1 MPKDQPDF
9 YPLSP
14 MQEGILF
21 HVMENPGTDMY
32 LDQVGYPIAGSLDVA
47 AFEKAW
53 LYVIDRHAALR
64 TSFLTPKNTPPIQVV
79 HQKSA
84 IAVKTLDWRQMSPAQ
99 QEEELAAFL
108 ASDRAASFDIGSGP
122 LMRLTLIVRADSLF
136 YFNWT
141 WHHILM
147 DGWSSSIVISE
158 VTAAYQAYAKNEAP
172 NFKPARPY
180 REFIRW
186 LTTRD
191 LRGAEDY
198 WRQLLSGANRARSFP
213 LSDFEIET
221 EGGHLQGDGAIRLT
235 AEFTEKLDKYARSNR
250 VTLNSVVQF
259 AWAVL
264 LGAYTNNDD
273 VIFGSVVSGRP
284 ASLAGVEA
292 MVGLFINT
300 LPVRLKL
307 TQSTNVMNAIR
318 DLQSQQVRSREYD
331 YTPLVK
337 IQKCS
342 DVPAGSAL
350 FDTII
355 AFENFAGGV
364 TPPQRAEGNQLTIAA
379 NRNSDHVNY
388 PVSVVVVPGAELII
402 HICYDASR
410 FSRSFVD
417 RLLSHFQVLL
427 QTVASSKGGT
437 VKDLSLHGEPE
448 LQPRRSW
455 LNHPDQGESQVHVSQ
470 MILAAAE
477 GRPSAVA
484 WVSGGKRISY
494 GQLAKDCLHLAGRL
508 RAAGAGPSSSVGVH
522 LHRVEDRVLAILAL
536 LVFGAPLRE
545 EVRPT
550 GNGSSEKDSEP
561 DIWIV
566 DTPGGGLRTLKPCIN
581 LRTLD
586 SPEGDLGDWASL
598 PLDPQALVCS
608 SPLPQRKPITSQL
621 ICQRIGFLQSNIGL
635 NQNDVVLHRCSS
647 SFDLFV
653 KEVLWPL
660 TRGAQVVLCE
670 DADLRQVRQRVVEDR
685 VTVLT
690 GPESELAFWLDPEQ
704 LGSDSDRPVRMM
716 LCTGE
721 PLSKAAARKLSGPH
735 AIEVWVGFTPPE
747 TATEAALE
755 VYSSGV
761 RRRVSTTVDLQ
772 LLDKWHR
779 LVPADVPGDVYIVA
793 SGNAPSFSGDSHDSI
808 PLQHPLLAGSEQLQP
823 TGDVG
828 AIREDGSLRLLDGPG
843 RCWIDGIAI
852 DLPAIEAILL
862 KHGAVVDCAVRAVT
876 DDQHRRRL
884 VAFCAFQEPAAAA
897 KVERQIRETL
907 APEKLPAIVPVMRIP
922 RLRDGSV
929 DESELAYVPIVS
941 TTLAREVAA
950 QLRTDPACASLA
962 TLHLQDV
969 QMQKAE
975 LVGAGTL
982 TPEMIPGITPGAR
995 EALLHLPS
1003 FCRVRAAA
1011 AASPDSRI
1019 EVEVWLPAANWNGKL
1034 RGLGNGGFAGEIDY
1048 LSLAFALSE
1057 GYAAAA
1063 TDTGHTGS
1071 QLEAAWALGHR
1082 EKVADFGYRGI
1093 HEMTLTAKA
1102 VAEAYYR
1109 HRVAHS
1115 YFVGCSD
1122 GGREGL
1128 MEAQRFPSDYNGI
1141 LAGAPANNWVHM
1153 FTNAL
1158 NTLQSFAR
1166 NPATYIPSSKLPA
1179 ISNAVIK
1186 ACDANDGVADGI
1198 LEDPRQCHF
1207 DPTVLLCTGTETDA
1221 CLTSFQVQGLRSLYA
1236 GTRDSNGN
1244 AIFPGYVPGGEEGP
1258 GGWAA
1263 WITGSTSG
1271 HSLMGAFTQGY
1282 FTDMVYENPSLDLGT
1297 LDVNQALRAAEE
1309 KTGAQLDAINPDLE
1323 AFLASGGKLILY
1335 HGWSDPAISPLNTIN
1350 YFKAMQTAIG
1360 EQKQQASVRL
1370 FMVPGMQHCTGG
1382 RGADSFGQSSL
1393 HSSAEPDGPDSDITL
1408 ALEQWVEQ
1416 SKAPEQV
1423 NATKYVDEGAAKQAS
1438 YTRPICAYPRVARL
1452 KEGGDAKHPAGYAC
1466 VSPSR

>member
-950 QLRTDPACASLA
+950 QLRTDPAVVDAAVVTEVAARPLPRLHVDELLVSRRQGPITALAAKQPGEGVVLEGPPCDGPPSIAHGAALVANPARPSSLA
-962 TLHLQDV
+962 NMLYRSAFLHPNAGVKYLQPDGSEIHQSYADLLDLAMRIAGGLKKCGVCRQDRVILLLAQPKDFVPAFWACVVGGFVPVPCSVPVTFRAQEAASAKVQGLVELLQPAFILTTEDLLQNVLSLGAIQANQLLCVSEVVGEIRHMAGPGSTPDSIAMLLPTSGSSGAPKCVIQTQSSVLAWCDSSIQANGFTNADV
-969 QMQKAE
+969 SFNWMPMDH
-975 LVGAGTL
+975 VG
-982 TPEMIPGITPGAR
+982 
-995 EALLHLPS
+995 ALLH
-1003 FCRVRAAA
+1003 
-1011 AASPDSRI
+1011 
-1019 EVEVWLPAANWNGKL
+1019 
-1034 RGLGNGGFAGEIDY
+1034 
-1048 LSLAFALSE
+1048 
-1057 GYAAAA
+1057 
-1063 TDTGHTGS
+1063 
-1071 QLEAAWALGHR
+1071 
-1082 EKVADFGYRGI
+1082 
-1093 HEMTLTAKA
+1093 
-1102 VAEAYYR
+1102 
-1109 HRVAHS
+1109 
-1115 YFVGCSD
+1115 
-1122 GGREGL
+1122 
-1128 MEAQRFPSDYNGI
+1128 
-1141 LAGAPANNWVHM
+1141 
-1153 FTNAL
+1153 
-1158 NTLQSFAR
+1158 
-1166 NPATYIPSSKLPA
+1166 
-1179 ISNAVIK
+1179 
-1186 ACDANDGVADGI
+1186 
-1198 LEDPRQCHF
+1198 
-1207 DPTVLLCTGTETDA
+1207 
-1221 CLTSFQVQGLRSLYA
+1221 
-1236 GTRDSNGN
+1236 
-1244 AIFPGYVPGGEEGP
+1244 
-1258 GGWAA
+1258 
-1263 WITGSTSG
+1263 
-1271 HSLMGAFTQGY
+1271 
-1282 FTDMVYENPSLDLGT
+1282 
-1297 LDVNQALRAAEE
+1297 
-1309 KTGAQLDAINPDLE
+1309 
-1323 AFLASGGKLILY
+1323 
-1335 HGWSDPAISPLNTIN
+1335 
-1350 YFKAMQTAIG
+1350 
-1360 EQKQQASVRL
+1360 
-1370 FMVPGMQHCTGG
+1370 
-1382 RGADSFGQSSL
+1382 
-1393 HSSAEPDGPDSDITL
+1393 
-1408 ALEQWVEQ
+1408 
-1416 SKAPEQV
+1416 
-1423 NATKYVDEGAAKQAS
+1423 
-1438 YTRPICAYPRVARL
+1438 
-1452 KEGGDAKHPAGYAC
+1452 
-1466 VSPSR
+1466 